1 VDKLEISK
9 QKFGY
14 RRWKFILML
23 ANPPFGSIAGDEEW
37 RIGETLE
44 RVNNFEFAD
53 TPKKEFS
60 REDIIEAFEAID
72 EEVDEVIQD
81 IAFL

>member
-1 VDKLEISK
+1 MDKLEISK

-37 RIGETLE
+37 SIGKTLE

-72 EEVDEVIQD
+72 EVVDEVVLD
-81 IAFL
+81 ISFL

>member
-72 EEVDEVIQD
+72 EEVDEVILG
-81 IAFL
+81 ASFL